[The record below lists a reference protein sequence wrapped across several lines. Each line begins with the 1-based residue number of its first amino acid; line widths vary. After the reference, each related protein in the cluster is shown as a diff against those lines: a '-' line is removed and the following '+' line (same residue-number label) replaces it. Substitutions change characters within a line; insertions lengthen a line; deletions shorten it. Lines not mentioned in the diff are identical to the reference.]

1 MFEFKKTC
9 QLKKYKGNA
18 QRPLISP
25 LPDHGAPVAPR
36 TEPATDPATCDEEMP
51 AVVPTGPVRAKS
63 AAPSPFE
70 RLSDENPAP
79 QTNPTES
86 LDAALEE
93 GGLTVTRPERS
104 MVRTLQQLVICATK
118 TAARRSRAR
127 AAACCVPTTS

>member
-1 MFEFKKTC
+1 M
-9 QLKKYKGNA
+9 
-18 QRPLISP
+18 R
-25 LPDHGAPVAPR
+25 R
-36 TEPATDPATCDEEMP
+36 RPATDPATCDEEMP

-104 MVRTLQQLVICATK
+104 MVRTLQQLVVRASK

-127 AAACCVPTTS
+127 AGACCVPTTVNSHEQGVRAKGRPGRATVTPGSARSGADTKSLL